1 MGPIKAAIGDMIL
14 TFMWNFFASTFGLMT
29 VMILGAAGLQG
40 VAWAPVL
47 ITTLLV
53 FIFVFIFGL
62 IGDALGGASFNPTGT
77 AAFYAAGVGS
87 DSLLS
92 MAIRFPAQ
100 AVGAVGGA
108 LAITEVMPIQYKHM
122 IGGPSLKV
130 ELHTGAV
137 AEGILTFLIT
147 FAVLVIILKGPRN
160 SVLKTWLLAV
170 ATVALVLSGSAYT
183 GPAMNPA
190 IAFGW
195 AYQNNWHNSWE
206 HFYVYWICP
215 FIGAIFAALVFRIIF
230 PPTEVKKKKQKK
242 A

>member
-100 AVGAVGGA
+100 VFV
-108 LAITEVMPIQYKHM
+108 
-122 IGGPSLKV
+122 SLV
-130 ELHTGAV
+130 E
-137 AEGILTFLIT
+137 
-147 FAVLVIILKGPRN
+147 
-160 SVLKTWLLAV
+160 
-170 ATVALVLSGSAYT
+170 
-183 GPAMNPA
+183 
-190 IAFGW
+190 
-195 AYQNNWHNSWE
+195 
-206 HFYVYWICP
+206 
-215 FIGAIFAALVFRIIF
+215 
-230 PPTEVKKKKQKK
+230 
-242 A
+242 